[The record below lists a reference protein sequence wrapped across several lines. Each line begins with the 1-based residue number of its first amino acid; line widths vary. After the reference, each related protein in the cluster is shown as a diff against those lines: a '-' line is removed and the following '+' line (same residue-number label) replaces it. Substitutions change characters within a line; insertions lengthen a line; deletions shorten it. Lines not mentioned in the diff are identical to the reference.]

1 MYATKSVTI
10 AKEERIKGS
19 THFESRKSMSG
30 RSMLSES
37 ASTMLR
43 LLALTGPLIWYSR
56 EAICLIQ
63 SSIWT
68 WKLQERKEPQRLWVR
83 DRNGLHILQ
92 RLCAWDY
99 SINIRNEWVVEYGES
114 VHVWILGLR
123 CVCGCVYLF
132 PNVILSSSSTLFSLT
147 WSSFRSSLASGSSCR
162 WIDRQKEKGRHTDT
176 DRL

>member
-63 SSIWT
+63 SSIRT
-68 WKLQERKEPQRLWVR
+68 WKLQERKEPQGLGFRAKMDSIYYRLK
-83 DRNGLHILQ
+83 
-92 RLCAWDY
+92 LCA
-99 SINIRNEWVVEYGES
+99 
-114 VHVWILGLR
+114 
-123 CVCGCVYLF
+123 
-132 PNVILSSSSTLFSLT
+132 
-147 WSSFRSSLASGSSCR
+147 
-162 WIDRQKEKGRHTDT
+162 
-176 DRL
+176 